1 MSSPGGG
8 LIMRDN
14 QESKGKTRRTWVE
27 LDMEVW
33 KRLERL
39 SKKQER
45 SISWMIQAVL
55 RDMLGLPP
63 ERG

>member
-1 MSSPGGG
+1 
-8 LIMRDN
+8 MRDN